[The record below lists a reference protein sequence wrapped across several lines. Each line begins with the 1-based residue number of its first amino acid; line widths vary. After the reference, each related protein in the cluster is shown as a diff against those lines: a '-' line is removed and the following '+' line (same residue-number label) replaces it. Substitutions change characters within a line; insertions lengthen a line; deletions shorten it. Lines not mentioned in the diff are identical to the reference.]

1 MFVSSVCVGVVRE
14 EELER
19 LGVALV
25 RGVVRWPV
33 AARARGVRVGALL

>member
-1 MFVSSVCVGVVRE
+1 MFVSSVGVGVVSE

-25 RGVVRWPV
+25 RGVVRRPV
-33 AARARGVRVGALL
+33 AARARGVGICALL